1 MLKWQ
6 TTSFAIAYMYLR
18 LSVPV
23 FPSPHQAKCS
33 CFFGFVL
40 FFLHSIKRCGW
51 RCFGYQASQKKECVN
66 AFASSFDCSKK
77 QWCNWRS
84 SSLVPPTP
92 RHHIPSAW
100 FTCSGNTVGLLLLL
114 YPWQWTP
121 AVALDPGSSDGLIS
135 MHGWG
140 LRSSLIGPVSSWH
153 GLGLNPA
160 EDPAGCVHPPPPHHA
175 HACCIPHDWIL
186 QDPETVLSCKVNV
199 SARMSHWLTCNAG
212 ISLCT
217 GHPKKKKRIC
227 KIRIWMSNQ
236 TFVRA
241 VKTDRSYIIVF
252 SSLVSQSYFHYFLNL
267 PFFFFL
273 QVTPSEGAPF
283 KDVRWKENILCT
295 TLSAVTFALSFDS
308 PLPLS
313 QPSSPDKK
321 EPLLRCF
328 ARHYKTVAMDTQSE
342 QAPHTGS
349 RIGNDR
355 CNILHL

>member
-1 MLKWQ
+1 MLLLHPL
-6 TTSFAIAYMYLR
+6 TVLR
-18 LSVPV
+18 SSDVTEGHRASCRRRQDTIFHPPGLPAQVILWDCCCCCIHGNEPLQLPSTLAPLTGWLACMDEACALPWLVLSVPGMG
-23 FPSPHQAKCS
+23 SGS
-33 CFFGFVL
+33 TL
-40 FFLHSIKRCGW
+40 
-51 RCFGYQASQKKECVN
+51 QKT
-66 AFASSFDCSKK
+66 
-77 QWCNWRS
+77 Q
-84 SSLVPPTP
+84 L
-92 RHHIPSAW
+92 
-100 FTCSGNTVGLLLLL
+100 
-114 YPWQWTP
+114 
-121 AVALDPGSSDGLIS
+121 AV
-135 MHGWG
+135 
-140 LRSSLIGPVSSWH
+140 
-153 GLGLNPA
+153 
-160 EDPAGCVHPPPPHHA
+160 CTPPPPHHA

-355 CNILHL
+355 CNISHL

>member
-1 MLKWQ
+1 MN
-6 TTSFAIAYMYLR
+6 
-18 LSVPV
+18 P
-23 FPSPHQAKCS
+23 CS
-33 CFFGFVL
+33 CPRPWLLWRADKHAWMRPAL
-40 FFLHSIKRCGW
+40 FPDWSCQFLAWARAQPC
-51 RCFGYQASQKKECVN
+51 R
-66 AFASSFDCSKK
+66 
-77 QWCNWRS
+77 R
-84 SSLVPPTP
+84 
-92 RHHIPSAW
+92 PSWLCA
-100 FTCSGNTVGLLLLL
+100 
-114 YPWQWTP
+114 
-121 AVALDPGSSDGLIS
+121 
-135 MHGWG
+135 
-140 LRSSLIGPVSSWH
+140 
-153 GLGLNPA
+153 
-160 EDPAGCVHPPPPHHA
+160 PPPHHA